1 MKYFGPS
8 KVLQL
13 SRFVSAETLIRMM
26 CLNNIG
32 QYARQNNIDSGKFKL
47 QKHNFKLASIRKPQD
62 IWRRNIQD
70 YAIGYKDNGQYH
82 NNSSE
87 LQKDRVKK
95 YRMTLFGSYCQLL
108 APLGA
113 LISLSIQGSSPKMT
127 QNLEK

>member
-47 QKHNFKLASIRKPQD
+47 QEHNFKLASIRKSQD

-70 YAIGYKDNGQYH
+70 YAIGYKDNG
-82 NNSSE
+82 NI
-87 LQKDRVKK
+87 
-95 YRMTLFGSYCQLL
+95 YRTIAQ
-108 APLGA
+108 
-113 LISLSIQGSSPKMT
+113 
-127 QNLEK
+127 